1 MQTHPQTS
9 ATYANPDFRSRQKT
23 CMQKKCLDV
32 VNVARSKYSIPA
44 PESALPHAKVCWL
57 CKKISAYQDRH
68 FSQNPGKYNG
78 WKSHQKSHFTTLRA
92 KRALKGET
100 FRFCLQKGASFGLKI
115 EGANFGAILCFFN
128 FPKFAPL
135 TADFYQKSPIFP
147 FFELASLAMV

>member
-1 MQTHPQTS
+1 MQIQISGQDKRH
-9 ATYANPDFRSRQKT
+9 A
-23 CMQKKCLDV
+23 CKKCLDV

-68 FSQNPGKYNG
+68 FSQNPGKYSG

-100 FRFCLQKGASFGLKI
+100 FRFCLQKGESFGFKKLK
-115 EGANFGAILCFFN
+115 ERILAQFCGFF
-128 FPKFAPL
+128 
-135 TADFYQKSPIFP
+135 
-147 FFELASLAMV
+147 